1 MKVHRKEVVNRLR
14 MSLARFRALRMADD
28 FPPSGRDKEGHYWL
42 SGPALTAFIR
52 EHRRPP
58 RKK

>member
-14 MSLARFRALRMADD
+14 MSLARFRALRMADE
-28 FPPSGRDKEGHYWL
+28 FPPAGRDKKGHYWL
-42 SGPALTAFIR
+42 SGPELNRFIA

-58 RKK
+58 RRK